1 MKETMRT
8 LQGHRAYSRTDNS
21 DEFSLIPLP
30 VGKAPAHAS
39 PPGGSTAP
47 PPLTTAP
54 LTCCGHRFPLL
65 SRQDLSLDL
74 LGPHP
79 VSSLWDGI
87 LSHDPRDPVY
97 LLCLPRD
104 GHIPVFDKYSFV
116 RAPRQPATCS
126 LPQGRAQRVLE
137 LFHQHNYSEAVHVV
151 GCAGRPL

>member
-1 MKETMRT
+1 MCTHIILHMKETMRT

-97 LLCLPRD
+97 LLCLSRD
-104 GHIPVFDKYSFV
+104 GAATV
-116 RAPRQPATCS
+116 RS
-126 LPQGRAQRVLE
+126 LA
-137 LFHQHNYSEAVHVV
+137 
-151 GCAGRPL
+151 GCPGMGTFRCLINTPS